1 MSDEYKPELSE
12 YLAHIWE
19 IKSVNHAYRSLV
31 RNWFRSYCRHEYY
44 ADLAMYYDG
53 VDDEIKY
60 RAADKKAEFFF
71 DAYHFI
77 EERLP
82 KREVKNA
89 YRQLKNGLRDE
100 PLREASGV
108 KEQTNDEIN
117 YPILREAKI

>member
-1 MSDEYKPELSE
+1 MTDEYKPKLSN
-12 YLAHIWE
+12 YLANIWE

-31 RNWFRSYCRHEYY
+31 RNWFRSYCRHDYWS
-44 ADLAMYYDG
+44 DLSMYYDG
-53 VDDEIKY
+53 IDDVKS

-71 DAYHFI
+71 DAYHFL

-89 YRQLKNGLRDE
+89 YRQVKNGLRDE

-108 KEQTNDEIN
+108 KEQTNEETN
-117 YPILREAKI
+117 YPILSEVE